1 MCPNRQRL
9 FDHRSTPGA
18 LLGCVAWIHRYDH
31 TTSVFRKEQ
40 RTSSFVRGI
49 RDQLI
54 PGCIR
59 YAFCQTMILKHVVN
73 AQIFKGDHAKTI
85 HPLPTQLMS
94 KVLASVDDPLVD
106 MLNCFPSLRSFRRS
120 FFSLREFS
128 LGLRQFLLVLTEE
141 TRVGNFF
148 AIRES
153 RKAFQS
159 NIHSDCQI
167 VERHGFDFHLASE
180 AGIPIAHRISLN
192 GERLDPAFDGTM
204 LDDLQN
210 TNFGNQHTLV
220 QQFKTRLLEGET
232 IVSAISPKTW
242 IAWFLAS
249 FHSTKE
255 TLECQIDSFLDILQ
269 YLRMD
274 TLQFRMLLFPKGEQL
289 VHVVQRKGFLFP
301 LPGIFASGQRLV
313 EYPTT
318 KFQRPIEFCSLAFGK
333 LEAILESFHPICRSI
348 GHGGCFCILLERT
361 HVLFYNHALSRVRL
375 APCICS
381 VSPLLKQG
389 TLRRNFW

>member
-1 MCPNRQRL
+1 MRRFSKAIMPK
-9 FDHRSTPGA
+9 RST
-18 LLGCVAWIHRYDH
+18 
-31 TTSVFRKEQ
+31 
-40 RTSSFVRGI
+40 
-49 RDQLI
+49 
-54 PGCIR
+54 
-59 YAFCQTMILKHVVN
+59 
-73 AQIFKGDHAKTI
+73 
-85 HPLPTQLMS
+85 PLPTQLMS
-94 KVLASVDDPLVD
+94 KILASVGDPLVD

-128 LGLRQFLLVLTEE
+128 LSLRQFLLVLTEE

-159 NIHSDCQI
+159 NIHSDGQI
-167 VERHGFDFHLASE
+167 AERHGFGFHLASE
-180 AGIPIAHRISLN
+180 AGIPIAHHISLN

-255 TLECQIDSFLDILQ
+255 TLECQIDSCLDILQ
-269 YLRMD
+269 YLRME

-289 VHVVQRKGFLFP
+289 VHVIQRKGFLFP
-301 LPGIFASGQRLV
+301 LPGIFSSGQRLV
-313 EYPTT
+313 KYPTT
-318 KFQRPIEFCSLAFGK
+318 KFQRPIEFCSLAFGR
-333 LEAILESFHPICRSI
+333 LEAILESFHPICRSRRTWRLLLHFV
-348 GHGGCFCILLERT
+348 GKNTRSILQPYLFTVVPAAQQVLEVDKKSLMRE
-361 HVLFYNHALSRVRL
+361 
-375 APCICS
+375 
-381 VSPLLKQG
+381 
-389 TLRRNFW
+389 